1 MRHDEDMKTR
11 IGFWILGAALIYLFG
26 VPFLRSAAEAPILH
40 PFTRFSPQ
48 PLTTPLFVVVAIAF
62 AFAFAGGA
70 GASAAA
76 RVHAKDA
83 PDHDDE

>member
-1 MRHDEDMKTR
+1 MRHHEDMKTR
-11 IGFWILGAALIYLFG
+11 IGFWILGAAFVYLFG
-26 VPFLRSAAEAPILH
+26 VSFLRHAADAPILH

-48 PLTTPLFVVVAIAF
+48 PLSTPLFVVVAIAF

-83 PDHDDE
+83 ADHDGE